1 MFTGIVT
8 DIGLIRRVEKNLGVV
23 KFQIE
28 CGYSE
33 TTIDIGASIMHSGVC
48 MTVTEKRSK
57 ENNVGSIYSVEAIP
71 ETLNSTV
78 LRNWKEGMRIN
89 LEQSLKL
96 GDELGG
102 HFVFGHAD
110 GVGVVTGIEDED
122 GSKRISI
129 RPPQELNKYI
139 ARKGSIAIDGVSLT
153 VAAVR
158 GDDNFEVTIIPHTW
172 THTTLSQLAVNSIVN
187 LEIDMLARYVARAID
202 FDNSMRMES
211 ASR

>member
-8 DIGLIRRVEKNLGVV
+8 DIGLIRRVENNLGVV
-23 KFQIE
+23 RLEIE
-28 CGYSE
+28 CGYAE

-48 MTVTEKRSK
+48 MTVTAKRSI
-57 ENNVGSIYSVEAIP
+57 ENNLGSIYSVEAIP
-71 ETLNSTV
+71 ETLNSTT

-110 GVGVVTGIEDED
+110 GVGVVSGIEDED
-122 GSKRISI
+122 GSKRVSI
-129 RPPQELNKYI
+129 RPPQELNKFI

-158 GDDNFEVTIIPHTW
+158 QDDNFEVTIIPHTW
-172 THTTLSQLAVNSIVN
+172 THTTLGQLTVNAIVN

-202 FDNSMRMES
+202 FDNSTRMES